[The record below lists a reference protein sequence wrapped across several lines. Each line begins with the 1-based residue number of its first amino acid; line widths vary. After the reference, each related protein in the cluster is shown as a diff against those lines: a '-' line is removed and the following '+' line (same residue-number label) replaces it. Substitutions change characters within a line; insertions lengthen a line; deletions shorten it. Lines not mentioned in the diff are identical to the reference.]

1 MPLPTPLPFERQDD
15 FIQRC
20 IPQVIEEDK
29 ADKQQA
35 TAICYSLWNEK

>member
-1 MPLPTPLPFERQDD
+1 MPTPLPYERQED

-20 IPQVIEEDK
+20 IPQLIDEEGK
-29 ADKQQA
+29 DKQQA